1 MRGKISQQ
9 IAAEWT
15 EVARGTNIWDLESTI
30 GEMHLPKGSHIKVVM
45 DLKLP
50 LGWAFDAAGA
60 EQIFRPFVPDGTSV
74 VDVYGEGSQGIVEL
88 DVDPAWLLA
97 VLAFIKAN
105 WVAIMI
111 AGFVLTAIIMS
122 IIILVKIAVAPALP
136 VAAIAIIGALALGG
150 IVLAG
155 RRRGT

>member
-9 IAAEWT
+9 IASEWT
-15 EVARGTNIWDLESTI
+15 EAARGTNIWDLESTI
-30 GEMHLPKGSHIKVVM
+30 GDMHLPKGSRIKVVM

-60 EQIFRPFVPDGTSV
+60 ELIFKPFTPDGTKV

-88 DVDPAWLLA
+88 EADPVWLLA
-97 VLAFIKAN
+97 LLAFIEAH
-105 WVAIMI
+105 WIEILI

-122 IIILVKIAVAPALP
+122 IIILVKVAVAPSLP
-136 VAAIAIIGALALGG
+136 VAAIAIIGALAIGG
-150 IVLAG
+150 IMLA
-155 RRRGT
+155 RRGKI